1 MSEIKGIQVEGET
14 FDEAVITAAAQLG
27 LKPGDLAVEIV
38 DPGSSANSSLGFRP
52 VKVRAWLRDT
62 NTAPDGAR
70 KSGLGAPRR
79 SSYGDGDRRPMRGG
93 SGGAGGAGGGGGF
106 RRGPAPVSYGPP
118 PPPLDPERITPE
130 LVDEVRG
137 ITEGI
142 LSAMEFPSSVVAEK
156 TKHGIRVAV
165 DAGERDQFL
174 IGEDGDTLAAFQHL
188 LGRMIRASHPDDPPP
203 RLEVDVAGFRDRQI
217 ERLRELAR
225 ELMNE
230 ARQSGSEVTTDPLP
244 ANERRIVHLEVAEA
258 PGMETVTI
266 GDGYFKRVIV
276 RQAQPAR
283 DEARGS

>member
-1 MSEIKGIQVEGET
+1 MSETKGIQVEGET

-52 VKVRAWLRDT
+52 VKVRAWLRDS

-70 KSGLGAPRR
+70 KAGPGGPRR
-79 SSYGDGDRRPMRGG
+79 SSYGEGDRRPSRGG
-93 SGGAGGAGGGGGF
+93 GTGGGL

-118 PPPLDPERITPE
+118 PPPLDPERITPV

-137 ITEGI
+137 MTEGI
-142 LSAMEFPSSVVAEK
+142 LAAMEFPSSVLAEK

-174 IGEDGDTLAAFQHL
+174 IGEDGETLAALQHL

-225 ELMNE
+225 DLMNE
-230 ARQSGSEVTTDPLP
+230 ARQSGGEVTTDPLP

-266 GDGYFKRVIV
+266 GDGYFKRVVV
-276 RQAQPAR
+276 RQAQGVR